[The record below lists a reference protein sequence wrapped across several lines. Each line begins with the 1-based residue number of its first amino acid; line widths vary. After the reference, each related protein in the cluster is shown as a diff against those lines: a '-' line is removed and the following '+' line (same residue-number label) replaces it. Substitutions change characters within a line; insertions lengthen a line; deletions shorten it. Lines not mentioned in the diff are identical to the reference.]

1 MSFFRSICS
10 RRVLTMLLTLALA
23 APAAGTT
30 TLVLGSPH
38 VIKKAACSGQAEDA
52 AKRKQ
57 QAREKGN
64 TDPVENDSAGCGAE
78 GDLSGFVNAANAVVN
93 PAVIAMIAIAP
104 IACLVG
110 AGSLFFGSRR
120 GLMIIGSAL
129 GTLVFIISVKGIV
142 A

>member
-1 MSFFRSICS
+1 MSFFRLTHS
-10 RRVLTMLLTLALA
+10 RRVLTVLLTLALA
-23 APAAGTT
+23 APVAGMT
-30 TLVLGSPH
+30 TLVLGPPH
-38 VIKKAACSGQAEDA
+38 VIRTAACRGHAEDF
-52 AKRKQ
+52 AKRK
-57 QAREKGN
+57 AIAKRDGD
-64 TDPVENDSAGCGAE
+64 TAPVDIDASGCGAE

-129 GTLVFIISVKGIV
+129 GTLVFVISVKGIV